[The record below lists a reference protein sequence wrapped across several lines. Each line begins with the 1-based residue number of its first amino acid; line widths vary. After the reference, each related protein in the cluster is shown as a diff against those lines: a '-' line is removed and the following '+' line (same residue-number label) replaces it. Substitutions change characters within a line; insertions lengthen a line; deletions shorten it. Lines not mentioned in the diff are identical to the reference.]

1 MHNIPQP
8 DKRCSMFGIKGSFK
22 KQALLFHIHKIQAV
36 SGTKGLDFHRTFVFL
51 ERNSL
56 SRVSFGRPTLLKGHY
71 LWPLHAG
78 ISLKK
83 HKRTTV
89 DDSQEVNAKKSP
101 HTSTAA
107 PPLCFTSYYCFPT
120 CRWASYKKQLLFK
133 VRFSKRICL
142 KNFRV
147 RFRAC
152 FQWFWCNLTF
162 YSFYSYSNEQC
173 RQKLILAVLLTK
185 GVQWCSRF
193 SVFKCSATAVM
204 KSAWITVSVWGCN
217 SSHSVQ
223 CHGVCHIIVKL
234 KSSSQCVLSL

>member
-1 MHNIPQP
+1 M
-8 DKRCSMFGIKGSFK
+8 
-22 KQALLFHIHKIQAV
+22 
-36 SGTKGLDFHRTFVFL
+36 
-51 ERNSL
+51 
-56 SRVSFGRPTLLKGHY
+56 
-71 LWPLHAG
+71 
-78 ISLKK
+78 
-83 HKRTTV
+83 

-101 HTSTAA
+101 HTSTAG